1 MTNQPIKILLIES
14 DVGDAG
20 LLRAALH
27 DVGSESFPF
36 EFDHVICLGHA
47 VDRLR
52 EKPFDVLLLALT
64 SPDSPGV
71 GAVTS
76 IREEY
81 PNIPI
86 VVMSGL
92 DDEQVAVEAMR
103 NGAEDYL
110 VKGQLDS
117 TILIRTM
124 THAIERKRV
133 FAELRA
139 QRERLA
145 ALHAI
150 NLAVTS
156 TLDLHDL
163 VEHFLDKITLLFPH
177 LAVTIRL
184 LDGRTGV
191 LEPLACRNV
200 DAALWRTN
208 LSPEGGAR
216 MRAVLTMDRPLMLSD
231 VLREP
236 RGASYEFMHHN
247 GLVSYVG
254 VRLAVK
260 GDPLGVVGFYT
271 REWRDFPADEVEM
284 LGTLA
289 GQVAVA
295 IYHSRLYAEVKEAR
309 DALEKALEAKSV
321 LVGVMAHELKNP
333 IQVIMGNA
341 NLLSEGAFGELTAEQ
356 RERVHGIENSSLEL
370 VALIES
376 AVDMARRE
384 RGKISVRVAAVSVN
398 SILQEIYT
406 EFEAA
411 FRTKGIDFTVTITPP
426 TTIIK
431 TDPLKLREILRNLIE
446 NSRKFTSTGK
456 VMVHFHELDRER
468 VEFVVADTGRGIR
481 SDLLPKIF
489 ELFYQEDSSQRE
501 YASAGLGLNIVK
513 RLVSAMSGEISV
525 TSELGKGTTFR
536 VVLPVAVESSDPVA

>member
-1 MTNQPIKILLIES
+1 M
-14 DVGDAG
+14 
-20 LLRAALH
+20 
-27 DVGSESFPF
+27 
-36 EFDHVICLGHA
+36 
-47 VDRLR
+47 
-52 EKPFDVLLLALT
+52 
-64 SPDSPGV
+64 
-71 GAVTS
+71 
-76 IREEY
+76 
-81 PNIPI
+81 

-92 DDEQVAVEAMR
+92 DDESVALEVMR

-124 THAIERKRV
+124 THAIERKRL

-145 ALHAI
+145 ALHEI
-150 NLAVTS
+150 NVAVTS
-156 TLDLHDL
+156 TLDLHEL
-163 VEHFLDKITLLFPH
+163 VEQFLDKIILLFPH

-200 DAALWRTN
+200 DAALWRTK
-208 LSPEGGAR
+208 LSSEGGAR
-216 MRAVLTMDRPLMLSD
+216 MRAVLTMDRPLVLPDVLSD
-231 VLREP
+231 PL
-236 RGASYEFMHHN
+236 GASYEFMHHN

-271 REWRDFPADEVEM
+271 REWCDFPPDEVDM

-295 IYHSRLYAEVKEAR
+295 IYHSRIYAEVREAR

-356 RERVHGIENSSLEL
+356 RERMHGIENSSMEL

-411 FRTKGIDFTVTITPP
+411 FRTKGIDFTVATTPP
-426 TTIIK
+426 TTFIK

-536 VVLPVAVESSDPVA
+536 VVLPVAIESSDPVA